1 LLESLIFLSKGVF
14 EYVAQKWHQKATVQ
28 TAIVTGAIACISAIV
43 TLVIARNLERTPEW
57 FRRWTEKPQSCQNML
72 TERMQLYEAESADLF
87 GDAATDIEH
96 AGYSGKGYVSGYGGR
111 PGTATTF
118 LVDVP
123 SAGEYQ
129 VVVCYANG
137 TRGVKTLTIYV
148 NNELV
153 KQTRLSNA
161 SRWNI
166 WMTKTEPLPLK
177 MGLNSISYRK
187 NFGDNGDVNLD
198 FIGIEKK

>member
-1 LLESLIFLSKGVF
+1 MT
-14 EYVAQKWHQKATVQ
+14 QKWHQKATVQ
-28 TAIVTGAIACISAIV
+28 TALVTGAITFVVAIAG
-43 TLVIARNLERTPEW
+43 LVISRNLDRTPDW
-57 FRRWTEKPQSCQNML
+57 VRRWTEKPQPCQKML
-72 TERMQLYEAESADLF
+72 TGRMQFYEAESADLF

-118 LVDVP
+118 LVDAP

-129 VVVCYANG
+129 AVVCYANG

-166 WMTKTEPLPLK
+166 WMTRTEPLPLK
-177 MGLNSISYRK
+177 MGLNTISYRK
-187 NFGDNGDVNLD
+187 DFGDNGDVNLD
-198 FIGIEKK
+198 FIAITQK

>member
-1 LLESLIFLSKGVF
+1 M
-14 EYVAQKWHQKATVQ
+14 AQRWYRKATVQ
-28 TAIVTGAIACISAIV
+28 AALAAGILAFAALIFSPLITR
-43 TLVIARNLERTPEW
+43 TLEKLPDWITQRHTPE
-57 FRRWTEKPQSCQNML
+57 PCQKSAAGKV
-72 TERMQLYEAESADLF
+72 RYYEAESADLF

-129 VVVCYANG
+129 AVVCYANG

-166 WMTKTEPLPLK
+166 WMTRTEPLPLK
-177 MGLNSISYRK
+177 LGLNTISYRK
-187 NFGDNGDVNLD
+187 DFGDNGDVNLD
-198 FIGIEKK
+198 FIAITEK